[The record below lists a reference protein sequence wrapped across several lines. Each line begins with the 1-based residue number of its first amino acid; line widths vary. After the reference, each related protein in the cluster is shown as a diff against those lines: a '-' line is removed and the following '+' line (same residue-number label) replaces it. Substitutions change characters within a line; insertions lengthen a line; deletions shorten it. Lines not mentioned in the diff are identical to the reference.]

1 MLPLL
6 LSLGL
11 LYLLALGAGRLSAR
25 FHLPRVTGY
34 LLTGLLVGPS
44 AGAVVEMTPILTGEH
59 LKSLTPLYDLA
70 LGLIV
75 LTIGGSFHVR
85 TMRRFGLKLATV
97 SFIEIGTTAV
107 FVGLAAV
114 LCGAPVSVA
123 CFLALMAITTAP
135 AATQMVVREYDSE
148 GPLTDLVMTLIGFN
162 NMAAIVA
169 FVLCVHYVV
178 TPDEPLMGAI
188 RELGLPLGIGAL
200 TGAMLAMMDQR
211 LTAIVERQILGLS
224 AVAIVVGV
232 SYLLKVSSLPA
243 ALAAGAVLVNSSPH
257 GKRLI
262 DDLRGVDFP
271 LYVVFFVMAGAN
283 LHLEALPHMGVIGI
297 AYIVARALG
306 KYGGSFLGC
315 RVVKM
320 DAPLRTWLGPAMM
333 AQAGL
338 AIGLA
343 QELANDWGSSGH
355 TVQTVILAAVVV
367 FEGIGPVLTR
377 TSLVKAGE
385 VTVLSL
391 LFQRSPVGYFEGLHQ
406 VIKHFRDAL
415 GIPLSVL
422 FEKPSDILVSH
433 VMRRNVEVVQ
443 HDVSFNAVLRTF
455 GHSRYDRLPVV
466 DDEQNLVGV
475 IQYSDVSEILV
486 DDMLKNLVVARDI
499 ATQEHLL
506 LTPNDTLEKAMN
518 DLREHP
524 DHTYMLVVDDKDPRK
539 LLGVVRHNDVLSVQ
553 RRIGKKK

>member
-6 LSLGL
+6 LSLGF
-11 LYLLALGAGRLSAR
+11 LYLLALGAGRASAR

-44 AGAVVEMTPILTGEH
+44 AGAIVGISPILSEEH
-59 LKSLTPLYDLA
+59 LRSLTPLYDLA

-75 LTIGGSFHVR
+75 LTIGGSFHVK
-85 TMRRFGLKLATV
+85 TMRRFGLKLAAV
-97 SFIEIGTTAV
+97 SVIEMGATAV
-107 FVGLAAV
+107 LVFLAAV
-114 LCGAPVSVA
+114 LCGVSAIIA

-169 FVLCVHYVV
+169 FVLCEYYAV
-178 TPDEPLMGAI
+178 TPDEPFIGAI
-188 RELGLPLGIGAL
+188 RELGIPLAVGTL
-200 TGAMLAMMDQR
+200 TGGMLALMDQR

-224 AVAIVVGV
+224 AVAIVVGM
-232 SYLLKVSSLPA
+232 SRLLHVSSLPA
-243 ALAAGAVLVNSSPH
+243 ALAAGAVLANSSPH
-257 GKRLI
+257 GRRLL
-262 DDLRGVDFP
+262 DDMRGVDFP
-271 LYVVFFVMAGAN
+271 LYVVFFVMAGAK
-283 LHLEALPHMGVIGI
+283 LHLEALPHMGVVGI
-297 AYIVARALG
+297 AYIVARTLG

-320 DAPLRTWLGPAMM
+320 DTPLRIWLGPAMM

-343 QELANDWGSSGH
+343 QELANDWGTPGR

-415 GIPLSVL
+415 GIPQSVL

-466 DDEQNLVGV
+466 DGEQNLVGV

-486 DDMLKNLVVARDI
+486 DEMLKNLVVAGDI

-506 LTPNDTLEKAMN
+506 LTPNDTIEKAMR
-518 DLREHP
+518 DLRDHP
-524 DHTYMLVVDDKDPRK
+524 DHTYMLVVDDRNPKK